1 MAFTRKI
8 STHASQ
14 DRLEKLI
21 EERLRAGS
29 NKQLVD
35 ARIWD
40 LFGEEWTIVY
50 TDLSGFSRK
59 TAEFGIIHFL
69 QIIHEAKKI
78 LVPCIDLF
86 DGILLKMEGDS
97 MMILFK
103 NPKKAVECAI
113 RMQAEC
119 KKYNIGKSDAEEI
132 LLCVGIG
139 SGKVLRIGDDDVFGP
154 EVNAASKLGEDTA
167 KSWEILIT
175 DNVHALV
182 KNNFKFEKMEV
193 VPPGSSGAHKLI
205 Y

>member
-21 EERLRAGS
+21 EERLRAGA

-35 ARIWD
+35 MRIWD
-40 LFGEEWTIVY
+40 LFGEEWTVVY

-69 QIIHEAKKI
+69 QIIHEAKKL

-103 NPKKAVECAI
+103 NPKKAVECAM
-113 RMQAEC
+113 RMQHEC
-119 KKYNIGKSDAEEI
+119 KKYNVGKSDAEEI

-167 KSWEILIT
+167 KAWEILVT
-175 DNVHALV
+175 DTVVSQV
-182 KNNFKFEKMEV
+182 KDHFTFQKTDII
-193 VPPGSSGAHKLI
+193 PPGSSGAHKLI